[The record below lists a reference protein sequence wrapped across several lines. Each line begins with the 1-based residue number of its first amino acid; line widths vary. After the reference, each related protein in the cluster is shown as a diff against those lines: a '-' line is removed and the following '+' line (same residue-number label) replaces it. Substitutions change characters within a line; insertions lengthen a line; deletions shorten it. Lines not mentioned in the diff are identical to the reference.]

1 MDRASII
8 TSLVVGFGTIGALVH
23 ETRMHKFLEQE
34 RRKHESHL
42 LDLYIFEKKY
52 DTQVD
57 LLAGKS
63 HQEYSKC
70 MSTIHSFIHKTNHD
84 HTPKAVMVLADAR
97 KRFVEK
103 GPYLIFFSIFAL
115 LSVQIYVVVT
125 QQCRISPNAFRL
137 QKTIGFL
144 SICCAEQLRKTL
156 FTSIA
161 THVAFYVSDIILSWR
176 PSNVWMRKR
185 RKIVLCTN

>member
-97 KRFVEK
+97 KSGDAAMSDLAKCLSITKDYWVSVYMLCGAAEKDAFHIDSNARRILCQRYHSFVETVK
-103 GPYLIFFSIFAL
+103 RLDEKAKEDSFVYKLDHL
-115 LSVQIYVVVT
+115 LCS
-125 QQCRISPNAFRL
+125 
-137 QKTIGFL
+137 
-144 SICCAEQLRKTL
+144 
-156 FTSIA
+156 
-161 THVAFYVSDIILSWR
+161 
-176 PSNVWMRKR
+176 
-185 RKIVLCTN
+185 